1 MINDDIAK
9 LAAQIERTRDW
20 ASEAKRLSGEITD
33 ALARERLLQHAEE
46 LARLARALE
55 VQIGVLK
62 RQPA

>member
-20 ASEAKRLSGEITD
+20 AGEAKRLAADITD

-46 LARLARALE
+46 LGRLARALE
-55 VQIGVLK
+55 AQIGVLK